1 MVETLC
7 LMNEQSLIMYGTY
20 AVYSMESSSNNMKL
34 NAHAFIEAKRIARF
48 QFLQPLFVSEKSI
61 LKWYNNKCSSST
73 NNAFYVQWVL
83 HFIDLDRRLG
93 RQTDVVCVC
102 EWA

>member
-20 AVYSMESSSNNMKL
+20 AVYSMENMKL

-61 LKWYNNKCSSST
+61 LKWYNNKCSSSILCAVSFT
-73 NNAFYVQWVL
+73 FHRPRQTP
-83 HFIDLDRRLG
+83 
-93 RQTDVVCVC
+93 RQTDRRGVC
-102 EWA
+102 E